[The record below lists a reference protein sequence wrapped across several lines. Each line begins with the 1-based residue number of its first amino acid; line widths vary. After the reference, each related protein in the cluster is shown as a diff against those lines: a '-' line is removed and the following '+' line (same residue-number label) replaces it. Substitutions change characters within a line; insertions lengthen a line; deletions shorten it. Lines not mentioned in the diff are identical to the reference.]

1 MPRTAAV
8 SFRSAALATLERSD
22 RDASPRFSNRDPP
35 RPPDQPP
42 HRPTNPVPRSTT
54 TFRGV
59 SRSLISAVVDDDVP
73 WSVALGF
80 CSAAFCRGAWVR
92 VSSFD
97 RAIYPG
103 RRVLP
108 RSTLSRSSFYGGV
121 YPGRRRARPSALRLG
136 PHGLPAL
143 QTQRQVPPSPPFC
156 RGRWVCGFAAEP
168 AFAKCRATRQ
178 QQPTAPPRVLLS
190 SVVVSRKRPHRGE
203 RFSPSGE
210 NSRSRKCAGDEERS
224 DDSEGSRADRRSSA
238 RAATP
243 RSGRKAPRAG
253 RARRRPRR
261 FRGWLCAVSSQPQLK
276 AIFRKRGQPSASHRN
291 AGQTNG

>member
-1 MPRTAAV
+1 MRLISAALAFRFAAV
-8 SFRSAALATLERSD
+8 SFRTAALDPRSAALATLERSD

-35 RPPDQPP
+35 RPPDQST

-80 CSAAFCRGAWVR
+80 CSAAFCRDAWFH

-143 QTQRQVPPSPPFC
+143 QTQRQGPPKPPKLPRSLLSRTRHIAIC
-156 RGRWVCGFAAEP
+156 RAESKRRANKNRRAAPRPVVVRGRVPQA
-168 AFAKCRATRQ
+168 
-178 QQPTAPPRVLLS
+178 
-190 SVVVSRKRPHRGE
+190 
-203 RFSPSGE
+203 SPSRGTIL
-210 NSRSRKCAGDEERS
+210 AV
-224 DDSEGSRADRRSSA
+224 RRE
-238 RAATP
+238 
-243 RSGRKAPRAG
+243 
-253 RARRRPRR
+253 
-261 FRGWLCAVSSQPQLK
+261 
-276 AIFRKRGQPSASHRN
+276 
-291 AGQTNG
+291 